1 MRIFC
6 FAHNLNKLK
15 HEPVQNR
22 TCLGSERLTETFR
35 KELVQR
41 MTRNLLDVQI
51 LRLIQ
56 AQPMWGYRIKK
67 VVEALFGVKLR
78 HGALY
83 PLLNKLEQKGFL
95 TSEKQKQGGRT
106 RKVYTITRKGKQY
119 LEAYAGI
126 IKEQIEGSDI
136 K

>member
-1 MRIFC
+1 MGTFRFL
-6 FAHNLNKLK
+6 HNLNKLK

-22 TCLGSERLTETFR
+22 TCLESERLTETFR

-41 MTRNLLDVQI
+41 MTRNLLDIQI
-51 LRLIQ
+51 LRLVQ
-56 AQPMWGYRIKK
+56 AQPMWGYKIKK
-67 VVEALFGVKLR
+67 VVEVLFGVRLR

-83 PLLNKLEQKGFL
+83 PLLNKLERKGFL

-106 RKVYTITRKGKQY
+106 RKVYTITRKGKLY
-119 LEAYAGI
+119 IEAYAGI
-126 IKEQIEGSDI
+126 LKEQLEGIDI